1 MPVKPRWH
9 SKLPDIRQSLT
20 DMTAP
25 VIDRSAIEQLFGV
38 GRRQANNL
46 IRIHH
51 GYQLGASKVVDRTK
65 LLAGLEKMGEHRGVA
80 GAETKRKTT
89 MIEALESVQRKPR
102 PRRIKPPLPRV
113 TNTSLPPGF
122 TVSAPGELRL
132 QFSTASEL
140 LERIQSF
147 VEAAVKDFASFERC
161 LDHPSLGVAYVQPAE
176 TAMPPETGL
185 QPVIH
190 QET

>member
-51 GYQLGASKVVDRTK
+51 GYQLGASKVIDRTK
-65 LLAGLEKMGEHRGVA
+65 LLDELEKMGAHRGVS
-80 GAETKRKTT
+80 GAENKRKTT
-89 MIEALESVQRKPR
+89 MIETLESVRSS
-102 PRRIKPPLPRV
+102 PPLRSI
-113 TNTSLPPGF
+113 N
-122 TVSAPGELRL
+122 
-132 QFSTASEL
+132 
-140 LERIQSF
+140 
-147 VEAAVKDFASFERC
+147 
-161 LDHPSLGVAYVQPAE
+161 
-176 TAMPPETGL
+176 
-185 QPVIH
+185 
-190 QET
+190 